1 MLTGKEL
8 TINELVDNM
17 NELKKQIYSIATQ
30 IEINIAN
37 IQLKAITPKDIMVKG
52 GKISDRMTNFVIKDE
67 SLRFELESKK
77 ESYNDYRKKVIA
89 KISEID
95 DAEDRIIFFRDKLHW
110 KWSDI
115 AKVENYS
122 ERQVRRKYKIAKN
135 KI

>member
-17 NELKKQIYSIATQ
+17 NELKQQIYSIATQ

-77 ESYNDYRKKVIA
+77 ESYNDYRKK
-89 KISEID
+89 
-95 DAEDRIIFFRDKLHW
+95 
-110 KWSDI
+110 
-115 AKVENYS
+115 
-122 ERQVRRKYKIAKN
+122 
-135 KI
+135 

>member
-1 MLTGKEL
+1 MEEKKKMKKSTKIIIIVLSV
-8 TINELVDNM
+8 IAVIILVDIIISANK
-17 NELKKQIYSIATQ
+17 EDLTE
-30 IEINIAN
+30 EISGESF
-37 IQLKAITPKDIMVKG
+37 L
-52 GKISDRMTNFVIKDE
+52 SDMSDTME
-67 SLRFELESKK
+67 SQQEGE
-77 ESYNDYRKKVIA
+77 
-89 KISEID
+89 ISEID